1 MSLLAQ
7 AASTGDA
14 VALTPFV
21 LAVAGVLFHQVSRLW
36 EQGLSGVAY
45 HYAPVLV
52 VRLPRWATV
61 VAQLVALPAALALAL
76 VPQSLTARAVAVAL
90 LVLWMVSTQRRLADH
105 ALLGVVAAALFAFVP
120 WELHGAVAR
129 DLLIGVYLSAAL
141 LKINEE
147 YLGSERSAGRVVTA
161 HYLGLLGLKPS
172 ARLLR
177 PAPYAV
183 FALELA
189 VGITLLVPG
198 LEIWGLCAAIL
209 MHGAFGVSGNFPFS
223 VLALALWV
231 IALTA
236 RDSVA
241 IDPGGGP
248 LLWASVAGSA
258 LIALALGRTTSG
270 RRSVSYLGKDLF
282 QGLVY
287 GYLCGL
293 ALSAQP
299 FAALPTGTGALVT
312 HLLVGGAFLLNV
324 ALVPAGL
331 KLEWSFAMFSS
342 LRPFGRSWLER
353 RPLVDLP
360 RYYSL
365 TLPARIPKTLL
376 REVEP
381 RFIFLVTRD
390 ENVVHESVAF
400 CLEESARK
408 CRTSFA
414 PRLMALAE
422 DARELTPVGATGD
435 EAPPRRRLLTYPA
448 VVPKSLDR
456 RYLA

>member
-1 MSLLAQ
+1 MSLPSE
-7 AASTGDA
+7 AAFTGDT
-14 VALTPFV
+14 VSLTPFV

-52 VRLPRWATV
+52 VRLPRWATA
-61 VAQLVALPAALALAL
+61 VAQLLALPAALALAL
-76 VPQSLTARAVAVAL
+76 ASQSLAARTVAVAL

-120 WELHGAVAR
+120 SELHAAVAR

-141 LKINEE
+141 LKMNEE
-147 YLGSERSAGRVVTA
+147 YLASERSAGRVVTA
-161 HYLGLLGLKPS
+161 HYLGLLGLEPS

-177 PAPYAV
+177 LAPYGVIAV
-183 FALELA
+183 ELGVGAALLA
-189 VGITLLVPG
+189 PG
-198 LEIWGLCAAIL
+198 FETWGLCVAIL

-231 IALTA
+231 IALTP
-236 RDSVA
+236 RDSAA

-248 LLWASVAGSA
+248 LLWAAVAGSA
-258 LIALALGRTTSG
+258 VLALALGRTASG

-293 ALSAQP
+293 VLSAQP
-299 FAALPTGTGALVT
+299 FAAPPTGTGALVT
-312 HLLVGGAFLLNV
+312 HLLLGGAFLLNV

-353 RPLVDLP
+353 RPLIDLP

-365 TLPARIPKTLL
+365 TLPARIPQTLL

-381 RFIFLVTRD
+381 RFIFLATRD

-408 CRTSFA
+408 CRTSFT
-414 PRLMALAE
+414 PRLMTFSE
-422 DARELTPVGATGD
+422 GARELAPVGAAGD
-435 EAPPRRRLLTYPA
+435 ETPPRRRLLTYPA

>member
-1 MSLLAQ
+1 MNPSALA
-7 AASTGDA
+7 AAGDGA
-14 VALTPFV
+14 PALTPFV

-36 EQGLSGVAY
+36 EQGLGGVA
-45 HYAPVLV
+45 HTYAPVLV
-52 VRLPRWATV
+52 VRLPRRASV
-61 VAQLVALPAALALAL
+61 AAQLFALPAALALAL
-76 VPQSLTARAVAVAL
+76 VPRSPAAHVLAVAL
-90 LVLWMVSTQRRLADH
+90 LVLWTVSTQRRLADH

-120 WELHGAVAR
+120 RELHGAVAR

-141 LKINEE
+141 LKVNEE
-147 YLGSERSAGRVVTA
+147 YLRSERSAGRVVTA
-161 HYLGLLGLKPS
+161 HYLGLLGLRPS
-172 ARLLR
+172 AGFLGA
-177 PAPYAV
+177 APYAV
-183 FALELA
+183 VFVEFA
-189 VGITLLVPG
+189 VGLALLVPG
-198 LEIWGLCAAIL
+198 QEMWGLCAAIL

-231 IALTA
+231 VTLTPPDA
-236 RDSVA
+236 AAV
-241 IDPGGGP
+241 DPGGGP
-248 LLWASVAGSA
+248 LLWAAVAAGA
-258 LIALALGRTTSG
+258 LTALALGRTASG

-299 FAALPTGTGALVT
+299 FAAPPSGAGALVT
-312 HLLVGGAFLLNV
+312 HLLVGAAFLVNL
-324 ALVPAGL
+324 ALVPIGL

-342 LRPFGRSWLER
+342 LRPFGRSWIER
-353 RPLVDLP
+353 RPLAGHP

-365 TLPARIPKTLL
+365 TLPARIPTKLL

-381 RFIFLVTRD
+381 RFLYLATRQ

-422 DARELTPVGATGD
+422 DARELTPVDSAAGT
-435 EAPPRRRLLTYPA
+435 APPRRRLLTYPA